1 MLDAIIAADVG
12 LPFIADRVRVGGDSA
27 FGSGEGGARL
37 EAASGGIFALALGA
51 IIEPDRAG
59 TVLVAVVVEQ
69 RITEPLSLGDGVAVD
84 VTGAN
89 GGADESANDAL
100 QEDLQAPF
108 AEVGF
113 HQLRK
118 VGDRR
123 FGSVADA
130 CGVCR
135 VEREGARDA
144 RHLAFG
150 RTELGDEFKRARWT
164 RFADRIGPQ
173 VARYRR
179 PRR

>member
-1 MLDAIIAADVG
+1 
-12 LPFIADRVRVGGDSA
+12 
-27 FGSGEGGARL
+27 
-37 EAASGGIFALALGA
+37 
-51 IIEPDRAG
+51 
-59 TVLVAVVVEQ
+59 
-69 RITEPLSLGDGVAVD
+69 

-89 GGADESANDAL
+89 GGADDAL